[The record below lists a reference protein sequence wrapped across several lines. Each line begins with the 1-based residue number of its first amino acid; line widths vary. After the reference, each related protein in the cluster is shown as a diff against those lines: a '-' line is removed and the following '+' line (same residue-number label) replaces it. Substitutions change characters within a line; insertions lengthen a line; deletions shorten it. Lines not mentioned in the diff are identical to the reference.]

1 MDDITVGSDRNS
13 KKQSSTAEKKLVQSV
28 TELNQIA
35 GGSESIL
42 FVDDESYLAEV
53 GKDMLEDYGYSVE
66 AMTSSK
72 EAFGLFEKDATY
84 FDLIMTDYTMPE
96 MTGAQLTRK
105 IKKINPDIPIV
116 MCTGISLDSE
126 LLEDIVLEKIL
137 MKPLGMD
144 TLLVTVRRI
153 LDKPADKST

>member
-1 MDDITVGSDRNS
+1 MKS
-13 KKQSSTAEKKLVQSV
+13 KKDIGKQVKINRPGIQQSV
-28 TELNQIA
+28 KSAKEPNPEE

-53 GKDMLEDYGYSVE
+53 GKEMLEDFGYCVE

-72 EAFGLFEKDATY
+72 EAFELFKKDTTR
-84 FDLIMTDYTMPE
+84 FDLVITDYTMPE
-96 MTGAQLTRK
+96 MTGGQLTRK
-105 IKKINPDIPIV
+105 IKKLNPDIPIV

-137 MKPLGMD
+137 MKPLDMD
-144 TLLVTVRRI
+144 ILLVMVRSI
-153 LDKPADKST
+153 LDKMS

>member
-1 MDDITVGSDRNS
+1 MDDITVEGGCNS
-13 KKQSSTAEKKLVQSV
+13 KNQSSAAGKKSVQSV
-28 TELNQIA
+28 TESNQIE

-42 FVDDESYLAEV
+42 FVDDESYLADV
-53 GKDMLEDYGYSVE
+53 GKEMLEDYGYSVE

-72 EAFGLFEKDATY
+72 EAFGLFEKDPTY
-84 FDLIMTDYTMPE
+84 FDLVITDYTMPE
-96 MTGAQLTRK
+96 MTGAHLTRK
-105 IKKINPDIPIV
+105 IKQINSDIPII

-126 LLEDIVLEKIL
+126 LLEGIVLEKIL
-137 MKPLGMD
+137 MKPLSMD